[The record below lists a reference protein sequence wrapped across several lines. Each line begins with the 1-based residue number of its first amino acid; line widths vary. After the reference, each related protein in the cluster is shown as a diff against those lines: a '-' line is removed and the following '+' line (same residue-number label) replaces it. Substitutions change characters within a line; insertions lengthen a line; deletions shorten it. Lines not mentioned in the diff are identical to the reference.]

1 MATRRRVNATM
12 IATVAARPP
21 GRARSRR
28 ARDRDAEIP
37 PPSRPPRTHPVA
49 GHPASRQPE
58 TGRRLFFR
66 PRPRPPHQARA
77 HPAGSGS
84 LSVKPGRIGPCRCH
98 VRRMSFIAAGG
109 RSGRTGTGRRR
120 WCCSPRRTVRRRRRV
135 RSGRRVAACGSAS
148 GRRAAPG
155 WHPRTPTWCCWPA
168 RRWTRVI
175 LRLHVLRAG
184 DDFDWRDRV
193 ALRSLD
199 DQVQSLLSL
208 LAFSPRDRS
217 RLGVAEIRRSPLEE
231 LMGSRRDP
239 V

>member
-1 MATRRRVNATM
+1 
-12 IATVAARPP
+12 
-21 GRARSRR
+21 
-28 ARDRDAEIP
+28 
-37 PPSRPPRTHPVA
+37 
-49 GHPASRQPE
+49 
-58 TGRRLFFR
+58 
-66 PRPRPPHQARA
+66 
-77 HPAGSGS
+77 
-84 LSVKPGRIGPCRCH
+84 
-98 VRRMSFIAAGG
+98 
-109 RSGRTGTGRRR
+109 
-120 WCCSPRRTVRRRRRV
+120 
-135 RSGRRVAACGSAS
+135 
-148 GRRAAPG
+148 
-155 WHPRTPTWCCWPA
+155 
-168 RRWTRVI
+168 VI